1 MIQPSKLSKHW
12 EKKKCYRIE
21 INCNHRHQSYPN
33 TKCFHSEIYCN
44 PNIEALQTLGEE
56 KRQRQSLDLG
66 EYTYRVSQKIVKL
79 DGIILWIMH
88 CNYTIYNTLS
98 RSWGSLDALAPPSTP
113 EHRRYRW
120 VWTKILST
128 FFATTSFSNDY
139 FPFLLLSQS
148 RVCPKNALLLLYYL
162 HPKILKFRANLVAIA
177 SKELGVMI
185 WVSQFVGNS

>member
-12 EKKKCYRIE
+12 ENKKCYRIE

-66 EYTYRVSQKIVKL
+66 EYTYRVSQRIVKL
-79 DGIILWIMH
+79 DEIILWIMH

-128 FFATTSFSNDY
+128 FFATTSFCNDY

-148 RVCPKNALLLLYYL
+148 RVCPKNALLWLYYL